1 MDSSSSSRRLDL
13 AGLFPFQDH
22 LNLEPMVLV
31 VNIIDIRVEVIM
43 SRGHLSTLMVQPLHR
58 VQENPTNLIKI
69 IRVQE
74 VVDFQ
79 VNIQRK

>member
-1 MDSSSSSRRLDL
+1 
-13 AGLFPFQDH
+13 
-22 LNLEPMVLV
+22 MVLV
-31 VNIIDIRVEVIM
+31 VNIIDIRVGVIIFR
-43 SRGHLSTLMVQPLHR
+43 RGHPSTLMVQPLHR

>member
-1 MDSSSSSRRLDL
+1 
-13 AGLFPFQDH
+13 
-22 LNLEPMVLV
+22 MVLV
-31 VNIIDIRVEVIM
+31 VNIIDIRAGVIIF
-43 SRGHLSTLMVQPLHR
+43 RGHPSTLMVQPLHR

>member
-1 MDSSSSSRRLDL
+1 
-13 AGLFPFQDH
+13 
-22 LNLEPMVLV
+22 MVLV
-31 VNIIDIRVEVIM
+31 VNIIDIRVGVII
-43 SRGHLSTLMVQPLHR
+43 SRGHPSTLMVQPLHR